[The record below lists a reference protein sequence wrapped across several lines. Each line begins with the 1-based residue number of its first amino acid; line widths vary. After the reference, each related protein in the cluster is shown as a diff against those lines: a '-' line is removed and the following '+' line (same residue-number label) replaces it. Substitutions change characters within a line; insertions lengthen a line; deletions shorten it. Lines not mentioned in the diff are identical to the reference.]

1 MTWQG
6 IRLKLTSFSKTMIG
20 ETAVCGFA
28 ISWIS
33 SFTVVAYGRR
43 PGFRVWEGRSN
54 HCAFVRGV
62 CTCSNLL
69 TPIIRAHLQTRPHPK
84 RLRVEPRNR
93 QDDLRVVSSSEQE
106 ICIRSPKLRTTAS
119 ISRKPKN
126 SNTQKHPQS
135 LNPPPPPPPPR
146 PRRPPPCRLWQGS
159 LRIRLAEPQ
168 RSSRIPEA

>member
-6 IRLKLTSFSKTMIG
+6 TRLKLTSFSKTMIG
-20 ETAVCGFA
+20 ETAVRGFA

-43 PGFRVWEGRSN
+43 SGFRVWEVRSN

-62 CTCSNLL
+62 STCSNLL
-69 TPIIRAHLQTRPHPK
+69 TPVIRAHLQTRPHPK

-119 ISRKPKN
+119 ISRKPKD
-126 SNTQKHPQS
+126 SNTKSTPKAS
-135 LNPPPPPPPPR
+135 PPPPPPR
-146 PRRPPPCRLWQGS
+146 PPRPPPCRLWQGS

-168 RSSRIPEA
+168 RNSRIPEA